1 DKSIIKITIVTLV
14 VILGMLL
21 LVYRSVVTAV
31 LLLAMVG
38 VQVQAARGVV
48 AFLGLHQVIGLSTFA
63 VNLLVSLGLAVG
75 TDYGIFFLGRYQEA
89 RQAGED
95 RETAF
100 YTTYR
105 SVAKVVLGSGL
116 TIAGA
121 IFCLSFARLPYFQTM
136 GIPTAVAMVVAVAVA
151 LT

>member
-1 DKSIIKITIVTLV
+1 
-14 VILGMLL
+14 L
-21 LVYRSVVTAV
+21 LVYRSIVTAV
-31 LLLAMVG
+31 LLLLMVG
-38 VQVQAARGVV
+38 IQVQAARGVV
-48 AFLGLHQVIGLSTFA
+48 ALLGEHQVIGLSTFA
-63 VNLLVSLGLAVG
+63 VNLLVSLGIAVG

-95 RETAF
+95 RDAAF

-105 SVAKVVLGSGL
+105 SVAKVVLGSGM

-136 GIPTAVAMVVAVAVA
+136 GVPTAVAMVVAVAVA
-151 LT
+151 LTLVPAALVVGGRFGLFEP